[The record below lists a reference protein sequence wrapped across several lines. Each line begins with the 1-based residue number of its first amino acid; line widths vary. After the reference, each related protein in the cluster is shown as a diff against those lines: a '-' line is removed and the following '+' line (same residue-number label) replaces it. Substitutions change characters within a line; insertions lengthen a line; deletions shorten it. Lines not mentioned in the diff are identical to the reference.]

1 MGNFKRLN
9 VLIGWLIF
17 IIASAVYL
25 LTIEASASFWDCG
38 EFILTAFRQEVGH
51 PPGNPTF
58 LMLARLF
65 TIFNPAK
72 AAVMV
77 NVMSAFCSSFT
88 ILFLFWTIT
97 HLMRKMIGKKV
108 QDLALSDT
116 ILILGAGAVGALCYT
131 FTDSFWFNAVEGEV
145 YAMSSLFTALV
156 FWVILKW
163 EDEADERYANRWL
176 ILAAYLMGISI
187 GVHLLNL
194 LAIPAMVMVY
204 YFKKYDVSVKGIL
217 YASLVAV
224 IILAVSLYG
233 IIPWTFKIGS
243 WFELLFVNKIGMG
256 YNTGLLI
263 YVVLLLVLAVF
274 GVYYTFVKGK
284 VLAFYIVTC
293 TALMLLGYGTYAMVL
308 IRSNANPPMN
318 QGGPN
323 NVFNLMNYINRDQ
336 YGDRPLFMGQY
347 YNAPVLETKVGEDK
361 YAAINGKYEVVDQT
375 LEYVYDDR
383 FTTFFPRM
391 WSNQG
396 EHVNFYQSWLEN
408 SSGKSVV
415 IENNR
420 GEQERVVIP
429 SFGDNMKFF
438 FGYQLNWMYFR
449 YFMWNFAGRQND
461 LQGQGDESKGNW
473 ISGISFIDNLRLGDQ
488 SKLPKGLSENKGR
501 NVYYMLPFLLGLMG
515 MFIQYNKNGKDF
527 SVVMLLFFFTGIAIV
542 IYLNQTPLQPRER
555 DYSYAGSFYAFAI
568 WVGLGVAMVA
578 QLLRKLFKNETLAA
592 SIASAAC
599 LLVPMQMAAQNWNDH
614 DRSRRWLAH
623 DFAYNYVNSCDKN
636 AILFTY
642 GDNDTFPLWYIQEVE
657 GVRDDIRVMNLSYAG
672 ADWYIPQMKRKAYQ
686 SDAVPMFTT
695 YEKIVGNRRQV
706 IYVQDRINEPVD
718 LRQAVDFV
726 LSDNP
731 ATKISANSGESY
743 SFFPSKTLQININ
756 KDKIVRNGY
765 LKPEDA
771 GKINDKISI
780 NLNQSYL
787 FRNSFMIL
795 DVIAAADWD
804 RPVYFGIT
812 VPGEYYM
819 GLTDNFACEGLACKL
834 VPFQGKIKDSMYGY
848 LNTAKMYDNL
858 VNKFLYTN
866 LKDQKA
872 YFDETCDRM
881 IGTYRNQFTRLTGAL
896 MQEGDTVKAI
906 KVLKKMDEVL
916 PLPAFQG
923 GYFMVNSIDYAYT
936 LGLKSLAD
944 KWMNYVMERTGEE
957 LIYFMRLDRNKNIRN
972 PQDFSYETSISYQT
986 MANLREIAQ
995 RHKLDEKAKKAEAFL
1010 KNL

>member
-9 VLIGWLIF
+9 VLIGWLVF
-17 IIASAVYL
+17 AIASAVYL

-58 LMLARLF
+58 LMLARIF
-65 TIFNPAK
+65 TLFNPDK

-97 HLMRKMIGKKV
+97 HLMRKMIGKRIE
-108 QDLALSDT
+108 DLLPADK
-116 ILILGAGAVGALCYT
+116 IIILGAGAVGALCFT

-163 EDEADERYANRWL
+163 EDEAQERQANRWL
-176 ILAAYLMGISI
+176 LLAAYLMGISI

-204 YFKKYDVSVKGIL
+204 YFKKYTVNTKGIL
-217 YASLVAV
+217 YAALVSIV
-224 IILAVSLYG
+224 ILGVSLYG
-233 IIPWTFKIGS
+233 IIPWTFKVGS
-243 WFELLFVNKIGMG
+243 WFELLFVNGMG
-256 YNTGLLI
+256 ASYNTGLLF
-263 YVVLLLVLAVF
+263 YVVILLALSIF
-274 GVYYTFVKGK
+274 GVYYTFVKQK
-284 VLAFYIVTC
+284 VLAFYIITC

-336 YGDRPLFMGQY
+336 YGDRPLVMGQY
-347 YNAPVLETKVGEDK
+347 YNAPVIESKLGSDK
-361 YAAINGKYEVVDQT
+361 YAALNGKYEVVDQT
-375 LEYVYDDR
+375 LNYVYDDR

-396 EHVNFYQSWLEN
+396 EHANFYQAWI
-408 SSGKSVV
+408 GKGTGRSVV

-420 GEQERVVIP
+420 GEQERVTIP
-429 SFGDNMKFF
+429 SFADNMKFF
-438 FGYQLNWMYFR
+438 FEYQLNWMYLR

-461 LQGQGDESKGNW
+461 LQGHGDESKGNW
-473 ISGISFIDNLRLGDQ
+473 ISGISFIDHLRLGDQ
-488 SKLPKGLSENKGR
+488 SRLPQGLAQNKGK
-501 NVYYMLPFLLGLMG
+501 NVYYMLPLLLGLMG
-515 MFIQYNKNGKDF
+515 MFIQCLKNSKDF
-527 SVVMLLFFFTGIAIV
+527 SVVALLFFFTGIAIV

-568 WVGLGVAMVA
+568 WIGLGVALVA
-578 QLLRKLFKNETLAA
+578 QWVRKLLKNEVLSASLATA
-592 SIASAAC
+592 VC
-599 LLVPMQMAAQNWNDH
+599 LLIPLQMAAQNWDDH

-623 DFAYNYVNSCDKN
+623 DFAHNYVNSCDEN

-657 GVRDDIRVMNLSYAG
+657 GVRNDIRVMNLSYAG
-672 ADWYIPQMKRKAYQ
+672 ADWYIPQMKRKAYN
-686 SDAVPMFTT
+686 SEAVPMHTT

-718 LRQAVDFV
+718 IRQAVDFV

-731 ATKISANSGESY
+731 ATKISSNSGETF
-743 SFFPSKTLQININ
+743 SFFPSKTLQIHV
-756 KDKIVRNGY
+756 DKEKVIRNGY
-765 LKPEDA
+765 LDA
-771 GKINDKISI
+771 SQASLLNDKIDVR
-780 NLNQSYL
+780 LNQSYL
-787 FRNSFMIL
+787 FRNTFMIL

-804 RPVYFGIT
+804 RPVYFGVT

-819 GLTDNFACEGLACKL
+819 GLTNNFSCEGLACKL
-834 VPFQGKIKDSMYGY
+834 VPFQGKAKDNMYGY
-848 LNTAKMYDNL
+848 MNTTKMYDNL
-858 VNKFLYTN
+858 VHKFLYTN
-866 LKDQKA
+866 LKDPKA
-872 YFDETCDRM
+872 YFDETCERM
-881 IGTYRNQFTRLTGAL
+881 IGTYRNQFTRLAGAL
-896 MQEGDTVKAI
+896 LQEGDTLKA
-906 KVLKKMDEVL
+906 KAVLVKMDEVL

-923 GYFMVNSIDYAYT
+923 GYFMVNPIEYAYALKMNT
-936 LGLKSLAD
+936 LAE
-944 KWMNYVMERTGEE
+944 KWMNYALERAGEE
-957 LIYFMRLDRNKNIRN
+957 LLYFVRLDRSKHIQN
-972 PQDFSYETSISYQT
+972 PQDFSYETNISYQAL
-986 MANLREIAQ
+986 ANLRDIAL
-995 RHKLDEKAKKAEAFL
+995 RYKLENYAKKAEAYL
-1010 KNL
+1010 KTL